1 MVLLRFK
8 GITSTVVTFEKG
20 VRSLVSSKIKSM
32 PSLIVCSILP
42 NGISVLSALFGK
54 WDSISHFLNFSQHVT
69 QLFVVLL
76 QEQLNHRDLVG

>member
-8 GITSTVVTFEKG
+8 GITSTVVAFEKG
-20 VRSLVSSKIKSM
+20 VRSLVSFKIKSM

-42 NGISVLSALFGK
+42 NGISVVSALFGK

-69 QLFVVLL
+69 QLFVILL

>member
-20 VRSLVSSKIKSM
+20 VRSLVSLKIKSM

-42 NGISVLSALFGK
+42 NRISVVSALFGK
-54 WDSISHFLNFSQHVT
+54 WESISHFLNFSQHVT
-69 QLFVVLL
+69 QLFVILL

>member
-8 GITSTVVTFEKG
+8 GITSTVVAFEKG
-20 VRSLVSSKIKSM
+20 VRSLVSFKIKSM

-42 NGISVLSALFGK
+42 NGISVVSALFGK

-69 QLFVVLL
+69 QLFVILL
-76 QEQLNHRDLVG
+76 QEQLNHRDFVG